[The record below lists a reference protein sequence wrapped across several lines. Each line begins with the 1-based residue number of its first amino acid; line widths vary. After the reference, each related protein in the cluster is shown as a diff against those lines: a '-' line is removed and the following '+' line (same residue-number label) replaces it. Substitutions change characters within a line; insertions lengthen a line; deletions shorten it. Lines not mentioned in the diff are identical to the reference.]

1 VIMDISMPEM
11 NGLEATPRIKK
22 VTPGTEVLLFS
33 QHGSAGIVQ
42 EAQAAGA
49 SGFLSKSRPDS
60 IIAAVEAMAEHRPF
74 FDSNDSLG
82 RF

>member
-1 VIMDISMPEM
+1 
-11 NGLEATPRIKK
+11 
-22 VTPGTEVLLFS
+22 VLLFS